1 MQIVLSKNRV
11 IAYGENFLAMGGT
24 VVNTE
29 TDARFDNATVAECDC
44 VPSDI
49 GVSGYEY
56 HSGVFVP
63 CAPYGKA
70 DNTGYLMEVCGEC
83 ATPRNSRVPIKNA
96 KWETV
101 ASKDFDI
108 TGVAS
113 VSEGTKNIT
122 LTIPIDASKLTDY
135 TEYRIVL
142 KSGTFDLADTG
153 NSGSH
158 TPSFS
163 LGVNIL
169 GGTTDTRF
177 TITGLTGED
186 LVYSPENLIMGGG
199 FIATKCTVNNNTGK
213 TELTARD
220 THGFE
225 FNKILLSVY
234 VCVYEAHFTIEIQ
247 ARG

>member
-24 VVNTE
+24 VINTE
-29 TDARFDNATVAECDC
+29 TGAKFDNATVAECDC

-56 HSGVFVP
+56 HSGGFVP

-70 DNTGYLMEVCGEC
+70 DNTGYLMEVCTTC
-83 ATPRNSRVPIKNA
+83 ATPRNSGVPIKNA

-101 ASKDFDI
+101 ASEDFDLF
-108 TGVAS
+108 AS
-113 VSEGTKNIT
+113 VSVAEGKKEST
-122 LTIPIDASKLTDY
+122 LTIPIDASALTGY

-142 KSGTFDLADTG
+142 TSGTFDLSDTG
-153 NSGSH
+153 NTGSNI
-158 TPSFS
+158 PSFS

-169 GGTTDTRF
+169 GGSTDARLS
-177 TITGLTGED
+177 ITGFTSDGA
-186 LVYSPENLIMGGG
+186 VSTPNNLIMGGG
-199 FIATKCTVNNNTGK
+199 FIATKYTVDNNKGT
-213 TELTARD
+213 TSLTVRD
-220 THGFE
+220 THGFD
-225 FNKILLSVY
+225 FNKILLSAAA
-234 VCVYEAHFTIEIQ
+234 CIYETHFTIEIQ